1 MEKLHTLSTI
11 GRAVILTAAVA
22 EILAVFPATFPMS
35 YLIFPLPVGMSFFAY
50 GLRRA
55 VVTALGMTAVAA
67 LVSSPPAA
75 LLLLAFSGPYGFFAG
90 AFFRYGWSLK
100 KLIVLTAAYIAVL
113 MTLFFAALYVTMD
126 INVFAAARQ
135 ELDAVITRGLANVAD
150 TGISEIEL
158 MNTRRNVTAVLEV
171 LPLIIPSA
179 MIIAAAVIVY
189 CTAKVCRFIMCRSG
203 LAVPPVLPIRFWEM
217 GRPVVYLYV
226 LAQVMQYWGT
236 TREIFLLNGT
246 GVNLDTV
253 TFFLISLNGLAVI
266 FFFLQR
272 HFQIGAVTQG
282 ILVFLYWF
290 VPVPTQYITFLSGMA
305 DILFRYRRK
314 YRVD

>member
-1 MEKLHTLSTI
+1 MTTAEVATSAVLSIMKLHTLSAI

-67 LVSSPPAA
+67 LISSPPAA

-179 MIIAAAVIVY
+179 IIIAAAVIVY
-189 CTAKVCRFIMCRSG
+189 CTAKVLLCLPFCLSVFGKWASLWYTYMCWLRSCNTG
-203 LAVPPVLPIRFWEM
+203 GRREKYSFLTGPALIWIR
-217 GRPVVYLYV
+217 
-226 LAQVMQYWGT
+226 
-236 TREIFLLNGT
+236 
-246 GVNLDTV
+246 
-253 TFFLISLNGLAVI
+253 
-266 FFFLQR
+266 
-272 HFQIGAVTQG
+272 
-282 ILVFLYWF
+282 
-290 VPVPTQYITFLSGMA
+290 
-305 DILFRYRRK
+305 
-314 YRVD
+314 